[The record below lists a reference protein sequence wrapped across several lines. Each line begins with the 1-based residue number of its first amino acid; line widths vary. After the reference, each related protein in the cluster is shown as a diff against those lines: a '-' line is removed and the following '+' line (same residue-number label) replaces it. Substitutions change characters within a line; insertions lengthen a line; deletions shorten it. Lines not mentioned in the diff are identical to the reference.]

1 MSPEARPAATPFQPG
16 SGALP
21 PSLEPALLDS
31 DSPILLLVAADTG
44 DAAMRAAIGLAEGRG
59 RLGHRTI
66 LADASTRE
74 PRLHEA
80 LGVDNLEGLA
90 DVFLFGASLDRVRAQ
105 AEGRTFDFI
114 PVGAYVP
121 DPQAVLENSQWE
133 RVAGSLRAEGEKL
146 LLFVPADSPGLGI
159 LSSRIGEAVLVGDAR
174 GVDRAAM
181 RLDSSCRVLAVVE
194 PAVSA
199 AAAAALA
206 ASDEGAGEGA
216 AEGPGPEPE
225 LTEPVVFRSD
235 RKSRRTVSPVLLVLL
250 VAALIAAA
258 WFAYQEYFP
267 VASPEPT
274 AEPAPER
281 LSAPE
286 RGEAVET
293 PIPISVAVEAHQDL
307 ESAQERVAALRQA
320 EPGIRF
326 YLAPVSVRGVLYYR
340 LLAGPVTDREAG
352 ERLMERLVEG
362 QHKTASD
369 PWAIRPTEQAYH
381 LGDFD
386 GREEA
391 VARVDSLAGLQVP
404 AYIVPIR
411 YEPGPPRYRVYGG
424 AYESAA
430 EAGVMGEMLREAG
443 LEARLVARTGEPIR
457 GDS

>member
-21 PSLEPALLDS
+21 SALEPALLDS
-31 DSPILLLVAADTG
+31 DSPILLLVAADSG
-44 DAAMRAAIGLAEGRG
+44 DPAIRTVIGLAEARG

-80 LGVDNLEGLA
+80 LDADNLEGLA
-90 DVFLFGASLDRVRAQ
+90 DVFLFGASLDRVRSQ
-105 AEGRTFDFI
+105 AAGRAFDFI

-121 DPQAVLENSQWE
+121 DPQAVLESPQWE
-133 RVAGSLRAEGEKL
+133 RVAGSLRTDDEKL

-159 LSSRIGEAVLVGDAR
+159 LSRRIGEAVVVGDAR
-174 GVDRAAM
+174 SADKTAM
-181 RLDSSCRVLAVVE
+181 RLDPSCRVLAVVE
-194 PAVSA
+194 PAVSK

-206 ASDEGAGEGA
+206 ASDETAGAG
-216 AEGPGPEPE
+216 AEGGMHSEPE

-235 RKSRRTVSPVLLVLL
+235 RKSRRTVSPILLVLL
-250 VAALIAAA
+250 FAALLAAG

-267 VASPEPT
+267 VASPEPA

-281 LSAPE
+281 PAPV

-307 ESAQERVAALRQA
+307 ESARERVAVLQQA

-352 ERLMERLVEG
+352 ERLMQRLVEG
-362 QHKTASD
+362 QHKTAAD
-369 PWAIRPTEQAYH
+369 PWAVRPTEQAYH

-386 GREEA
+386 SRDEA
-391 VARVDSLAGLQVP
+391 VARVDSLAELQVP

-430 EAGVMGEMLREAG
+430 EAGVMGEMLRDAG
-443 LEARLVARTGEPIR
+443 VEARLVARTGEPIR
-457 GDS
+457 GGS